1 MNTKGN
7 DLDTVTV
14 RLVDAILSDHIL
26 QRDKLIPRVRAIIQA
41 WVRANDRPADYD
53 SIKTDK
59 GLLQKTIEQ
68 RGVEK
73 EYWRNKLKETIGAD
87 KMQPYYDELHNMLVD
102 GGFKAGEKKV

>member
-7 DLDTVTV
+7 DLDAVTV

-26 QRDKLIPRVRAIIQA
+26 QKDKLIPRVRSIIQA
-41 WVRANDRPADYD
+41 WVRINDRPPDYN

-73 EYWRNKLKETIGAD
+73 EYWRNKLKETIGDD
-87 KMQPYYDELHNMLVD
+87 KMKPYYDELYNILVD
-102 GGFKAGEKKV
+102 NGFIKKY